1 VSPSLHIKYLTR
13 LFRCCRQIVIAS
25 LFIAPVSVNTQ
36 ESLSAGGWQLDPGAS
51 SIKFQSV
58 KNGSKVETSSFANFN
73 GTLDEN
79 GLATLLVELNSVDT
93 NVDLRNV
100 RMRFLFLRPTAFR

>member
-1 VSPSLHIKYLTR
+1 M
-13 LFRCCRQIVIAS
+13 
-25 LFIAPVSVNTQ
+25 
-36 ESLSAGGWQLDPGAS
+36 
-51 SIKFQSV
+51 